1 MIVFYKAK
9 CLSSFDF
16 QTDCTFQM
24 GSVTLSFVT
33 ESLDFQAKR
42 FQRLEAAAQER
53 KTVNSN
59 LKNLEESVNK
69 KAPSL
74 APQQQNGRQTLPS
87 SQNLEDGEV
96 SEEEPNKAK
105 GACEVEGSHEGT
117 SRRKDDFNSRTSRRS
132 RSSSRSRSPI
142 PNKRKRSSS
151 PGSMDR
157 HYLRNRPN
165 ERGPPQRARKP
176 RTPVKSYGYRNTGNS
191 HFNSRS
197 NRR

>member
-1 MIVFYKAK
+1 MIVFSKSNI
-9 CLSSFDF
+9 LSSFDF

-24 GSVTLSFVT
+24 GNVTLSFVT

-42 FQRLEAAAQER
+42 FQRLEVAAQER
-53 KTVNSN
+53 KTVNPK
-59 LKNLEESVNK
+59 LKNVEESVNN
-69 KAPSL
+69 KAPGL
-74 APQQQNGRQTLPS
+74 APQQQNSRQTLPS

-96 SEEEPNKAK
+96 SEEEPNKAE
-105 GACEVEGSHEGT
+105 GACEVEASHEGA

-132 RSSSRSRSPI
+132 RSSSRTRSPVS
-142 PNKRKRSSS
+142 NKRKRSSS
-151 PGSMDR
+151 PGMDR

-165 ERGPPQRARKP
+165 ERGPPLRARKP